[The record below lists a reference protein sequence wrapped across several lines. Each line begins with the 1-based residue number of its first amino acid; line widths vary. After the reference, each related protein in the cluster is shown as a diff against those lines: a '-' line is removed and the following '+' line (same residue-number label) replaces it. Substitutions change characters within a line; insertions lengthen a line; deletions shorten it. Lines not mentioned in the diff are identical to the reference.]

1 MTKAVRINGKD
12 EAVRAATVAEL
23 LRERGVPDTGRGV
36 AVAVNRAVVPRAEWA
51 SMPIAAGDRVE
62 IIRPIF
68 GG

>member
-23 LRERGVPDTGRGV
+23 LRERGVLEAGRGV
-36 AVAVNRAVVPRAEWA
+36 AVAVNHAVVPRGEWA
-51 SMPIAAGDRVE
+51 STPVAPGDQIE